1 MGIIYSILN
10 KANGK
15 IYVGQTRRPASIR
28 KTEHFS
34 ELRTHKHDNPYL
46 QRSWDKYGEDSFEF
60 GVLEYCDDSKLG
72 DNEDWWIN
80 YFDSMNRDKGYNLQ
94 SGGIIGYTR
103 SEEFG
108 KMISDRL
115 KGIPRSDETKR
126 KISVANSGVNN
137 PFYNKE
143 HSLETK
149 LKLSAIRNNTGYY
162 RVTIE
167 RKDDVKQGFIWRY
180 SYRMDG
186 KQKKFTS
193 VSLDKLEKKVLD
205 NGLDWYCLDEVLI

>member
-15 IYVGQTRRPASIR
+15 IYVGQTNRPASIR
-28 KTEHFS
+28 RTEHFS
-34 ELRTHKHDNPYL
+34 ELRTQKHDNPYL
-46 QRSWDKYGEDSFEF
+46 QRSWNKYGEDSFEF
-60 GVLEYCDDSKLG
+60 NVLEHCPDEKLG
-72 DNEDWWIN
+72 ENEDWWIS

-94 SGGIIGYTR
+94 SGGVVGYTR

-115 KGIPRSDETKR
+115 KGVPRSEETKL
-126 KISVANSGVNN
+126 KISKSNSGENN
-137 PFYNKE
+137 PFFGE
-143 HSLETK
+143 SHSIETK
-149 LKLSAIRNNTGYY
+149 LKLSKLRNNTGYY
-162 RVTIE
+162 RVTKE

-180 SYRMDG
+180 SYRVDG

-193 VSLDKLEKKVLD
+193 VSLDKLKKKVLD
-205 NGLDWYCLDEVLI
+205 NGLEWYNLDKVLV